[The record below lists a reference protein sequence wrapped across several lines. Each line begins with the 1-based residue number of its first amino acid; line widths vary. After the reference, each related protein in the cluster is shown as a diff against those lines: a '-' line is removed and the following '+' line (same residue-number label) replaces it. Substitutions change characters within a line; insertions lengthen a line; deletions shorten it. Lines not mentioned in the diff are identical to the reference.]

1 MSNKIV
7 IDDDHFYAKKPDIDN
22 TKLRGKKRNP
32 GVINDPNE
40 INTDSN
46 LIENEEGDVLENTK
60 SKKPDVYNKWVLNF
74 GEHSKKKKEEGLLKR
89 LFSQKVKKKKMLN

>member
-22 TKLRGKKRNP
+22 TKLRGKKRNT

-40 INTDSN
+40 IDFLSFIKIQNYN
-46 LIENEEGDVLENTK
+46 FFLI
-60 SKKPDVYNKWVLNF
+60 
-74 GEHSKKKKEEGLLKR
+74 
-89 LFSQKVKKKKMLN
+89 KM